1 MDDAMMTDVL
11 EILSFA
17 PMIFILNGYWL
28 IDNKLFFNN
37 SWAYKMKIT
46 DNSWSTHLIEPK
58 LNQAFPMLYLA
69 IIFLFVALLH
79 SMFTPEIKEML
90 DIGTDEA

>member
-1 MDDAMMTDVL
+1 MDDDMMKDVL

-17 PMIFILNGYWL
+17 PMLFILNGYWL

-46 DNSWSTHLIEPK
+46 DNSWSTHL
-58 LNQAFPMLYLA
+58 
-69 IIFLFVALLH
+69 V
-79 SMFTPEIKEML
+79 
-90 DIGTDEA
+90 